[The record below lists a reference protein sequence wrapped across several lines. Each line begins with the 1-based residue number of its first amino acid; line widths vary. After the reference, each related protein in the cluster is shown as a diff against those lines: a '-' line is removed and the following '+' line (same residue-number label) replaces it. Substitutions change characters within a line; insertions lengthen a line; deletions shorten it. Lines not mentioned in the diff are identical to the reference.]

1 MDRILEIEHASFGRD
16 AYDRKLFA
24 ELLHICGDLFLV
36 AGRGGEVCGYMVTCT
51 RGRRA
56 PGAFELVSLAVD
68 PASRGKG
75 AASSLMRNT
84 LRRLRLR
91 GGVRISLMVR
101 VTNEPARR
109 FYEKYGFRRVR
120 KVPRYYED
128 GEDGVVMSRGVE
140 S

>member
-1 MDRILEIEHASFGRD
+1 MERILEIERASFGRD

-24 ELLHICGDLFLV
+24 ELFHICGDLFLV
-36 AGRGGEVCGYMVTCT
+36 AVQGRKVCGYMVTCS
-51 RGRRA
+51 RGRSE
-56 PGAFELVSLAVD
+56 PHAFELVSLAVD

-91 GGVRISLMVR
+91 GGIRIGLMVR
-101 VTNEPARR
+101 VANEPARR

-128 GEDGVVMSRGVE
+128 GEDGILMTQVLR
-140 S
+140 